1 MRRPIAAVV
10 ALVLVAGACGGSKKK
25 DVARARPKPPPTTT
39 TVPAQYPLT
48 GLPVTNAATAARPAL
63 TVKIENAPEARP
75 QAGLNSADVVY
86 EEQVEGGLTRFLVVF
101 QSTDSDLV
109 GPIRSLRPTDP
120 DVVRPFGGLFAYSG
134 GTKKF
139 IGLLHAT
146 PLQDIGYDNLP
157 KLYEKRPGKRAPH
170 NVYSST
176 ARLYSAAQKNLK
188 PPPPLFTFLSS
199 GQPFA
204 PTAPPAVH
212 LTVPMGLTKADYDW
226 DPAAGNWKRT
236 TNGTPHLLEGG
247 AQLTS
252 TNVIVQFV
260 TYRTSPGDFDVLHNP
275 VSVAN
280 VVGTGDAW
288 VLAGGKV
295 VMGKWSKASPE
306 AMTAFTD
313 AAGSPVALLP
323 GRTWVLLAPAGTA
336 AVTR

>member
-1 MRRPIAAVV
+1 
-10 ALVLVAGACGGSKKK
+10 
-25 DVARARPKPPPTTT
+25 
-39 TVPAQYPLT
+39 LT
-48 GLPVTNAATAARPAL
+48 GLPVANAAAAARSAL

-75 QAGLNSADVVY
+75 QAGLNAADVVF
-86 EEQVEGGLTRFLVVF
+86 EEQVEGGLTRFLTIF
-101 QSTDSDLV
+101 HSTDSDLV
-109 GPIRSLRPTDP
+109 GPIRSLRPTDA

-139 IGLLHAT
+139 IAQLHAT

-157 KLYEKRPGKRAPH
+157 NLYEKRRGKRAPH

-176 ARLYSAAQKNLK
+176 ARLYGAARKDLK
-188 PPPPLFTFLSS
+188 PPPPLSPFVAA

-204 PTAPPAVH
+204 PAAPPAVH
-212 LTVPMGLTKADYDW
+212 LSVPMGMTSVDYDW
-226 DPAAGNWKRT
+226 DAAAAVWKRT

-260 TYRTSPGDFDVLHNP
+260 GYRNSPGDFDVLHNP

-288 VLAGGKV
+288 VLAAGRV
-295 VMGKWSKASPE
+295 VKGKWSKASPD

-313 AAGSPVALLP
+313 AAGAPVALMP
-323 GRTWVLLAPAGTA
+323 GRTWVLLAPAGA
-336 AVTR
+336 AAATR

>member
-1 MRRPIAAVV
+1 VRRPIAAVI
-10 ALVLVAGACGGSKKK
+10 ALVLVMGACGGKKK
-25 DVARARPKPPPTTT
+25 DVVRAKPKPSTTTT
-39 TVPAQYPLT
+39 TVPAVFPLT
-48 GLPVTNAATAARPAL
+48 GLPVANATAAARSAL

-75 QAGLNSADVVY
+75 QAGLNAADVVF
-86 EEQVEGGLTRFLVVF
+86 EEQVEGGLTRFLTIF
-101 QSTDSDLV
+101 HSTDSDLV

-139 IGLLHAT
+139 IGQLHSTA
-146 PLQDIGYDNLP
+146 LQDIGYDNSP
-157 KLYEKRPGKRAPH
+157 NLYDKRRGKRAPH

-176 ARLYSAAQKNLK
+176 TKLYSAARKDLK
-188 PPPPLFTFLSS
+188 PPPALAPFVAA

-212 LTVPMGLTKADYDW
+212 LSVPMGSTAVDYDW
-226 DPAAGNWKRT
+226 DAAAGVWKRS
-236 TNGTPHLLEGG
+236 TNRTPHLLEGG

-260 TYRTSPGDFDVLHNP
+260 GYSNSPGDFDVLHNP

-288 VLAGGKV
+288 VLASGKV
-295 VMGKWSKASPE
+295 VKGKWSKASPD

-313 AAGSPVALLP
+313 AAGAPVALMP
-323 GRTWVLLAPAGTA
+323 GRTWVLLAPAGA
-336 AVTR
+336 AATTR

>member
-1 MRRPIAAVV
+1 MRRPIAAVI
-10 ALVLVAGACGGSKKK
+10 ALVLVMGACGGKKK
-25 DVARARPKPPPTTT
+25 DVVRARPKPTTTT
-39 TVPAQYPLT
+39 TVPALFPLT
-48 GLPVTNAATAARPAL
+48 GLPVANAAAAARSAL
-63 TVKIENAPEARP
+63 TVKVENAPEARP
-75 QAGLNSADVVY
+75 QAGLNAADVVY
-86 EEQVEGGLTRFLVVF
+86 EEQVEGGLTRFLAIF
-101 QSTDSDLV
+101 HSTDSDLI

-146 PLQDIGYDNLP
+146 PLQDIGFDNLP
-157 KLYEKRPGKRAPH
+157 KLYEKRRDKRAPH
-170 NVYSST
+170 HIYSST
-176 ARLYSAAQKNLK
+176 ARLYSAAQKDLK
-188 PPPPLFTFLSS
+188 PPPSLSPFVAA

-212 LTVPMGLTKADYDW
+212 LNVPMGLTKVDYDW
-226 DPAAGNWKRT
+226 DAAAGGWKRT

-260 TYRTSPGDFDVLHNP
+260 AYRNSPGDFDVVHNP

-280 VVGTGDAW
+280 VVGSGDAW

-295 VMGKWSKASPE
+295 VKGKWSKASPE

-313 AAGSPVALLP
+313 AAGAPVALMP
-323 GRTWVLLAPAGTA
+323 GRTWVLLAPVGA
-336 AVTR
+336 AAATR